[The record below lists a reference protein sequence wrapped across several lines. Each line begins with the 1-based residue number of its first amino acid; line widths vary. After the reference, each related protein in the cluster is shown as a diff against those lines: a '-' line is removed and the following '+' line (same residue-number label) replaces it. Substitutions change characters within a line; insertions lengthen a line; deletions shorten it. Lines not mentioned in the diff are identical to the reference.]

1 MPADTNALVLDFVE
15 WLAAQPRPYTE
26 VMDAWRTSG
35 PRLPIWEDAVDQGL
49 VSCEHE
55 SDAGAVVKATPRGLS
70 LLRREGRLPSRW
82 RASTPGATVLS

>member
-1 MPADTNALVLDFVE
+1 MPADTNALVLDLVE

-26 VMDAWRTSG
+26 VMDAWRTSC
-35 PRLPIWEDAVDQGL
+35 PRLPIWEDAVDKGL

-55 SDAGAVVKATPRGLS
+55 SDTGAVVKATPRGLS

-82 RASTPGATVLS
+82 RVSTAGATAPS